1 MIVPFTASPEQLP
14 KRADVS
20 LVRFRCHYA
29 AYRQYPALASFW
41 VQQNPDASP
50 GAFLCRIGSTV
61 TLVDLGG
68 EKEELL
74 SLLQMLSPRVVF
86 CSRSAVQ
93 RLGLSVE
100 TPCFV
105 LKAPVF
111 PGDSLEFSGSALSL
125 SRFLG
130 RWLEVED
137 ESAAAADISHRLRH
151 GCASAILRPDGAGL
165 VYFDRE
171 FRYLTA
177 LAIPAD
183 KRHQGIGRELC
194 RLLSRGTQSTILVC
208 CSRENIGF
216 YEKCGFS
223 LCSEAAYCA
232 VP

>member
-1 MIVPFTASPEQLP
+1 MF
-14 KRADVS
+14 
-20 LVRFRCHYA
+20 
-29 AYRQYPALASFW
+29 
-41 VQQNPDASP
+41 
-50 GAFLCRIGSTV
+50 
-61 TLVDLGG
+61 
-68 EKEELL
+68 
-74 SLLQMLSPRVVF
+74 LSPPLPNSFRNAPMFPWSVF
-86 CSRSAVQ
+86 AVTMPPIDNI
-93 RLGLSVE
+93 RPLRPFGFSKIRMPL
-100 TPCFV
+100 
-105 LKAPVF
+105 
-111 PGDSLEFSGSALSL
+111 PGPFCA
-125 SRFLG
+125 
-130 RWLEVED
+130 VED